1 MKSSEYNLNYQLPSR
16 ERKIPKKT
24 INANPLSTTSSTY
37 KPIATSPSKYKSS
50 NDYKANY
57 DIQSKKI
64 FELTQ
69 YKNLCEE
76 LITKLL
82 PTTKLPLTK
91 SSVKALSLS
100 NVDVAN
106 ATSSYNKIEQ
116 LTKEKNDLAAALNAQ
131 HVLNDEQR
139 NFIEILKQTL
149 ESSMIKNNMSLN
161 EIITAAKESTNR
173 ENIQKE
179 IDSYVN
185 TIKALSNENT
195 QLKKT
200 NEDNDNAIALLKGKL
215 EKEKENNERISSLL
229 SQSNEDKA
237 KISDDVTALKE
248 QNESLKVTVGEC
260 QAMIAKYENEL
271 HENGQKMNE
280 MNNSIS
286 SSLVLQ
292 KNYNENKAL
301 MNTLQFE
308 YNKLSKEKND
318 ADIQLMKSKEEI
330 SQLKKR
336 VSDMMNEMD
345 DKEEKH
351 LKEKTNLMEANE
363 KEKEKQKEIEIE
375 MNNVKDV
382 LHDRETKLIDLRTQ
396 LLTGEKANLNLQM
409 ENDSLKKKI
418 DDTTSKLNMEL
429 AMMNDK
435 NSELSSTIEKMKKM
449 IDDNMSEIDSL
460 NKTLLDVKEKYSK
473 CLIESEATK
482 SENENLKNLLSNAT
496 NQYEQKSV
504 AYMDT
509 FEKFSKLSIDYD
521 NIKKEIP
528 FWKNKYSTDI
538 KEKTD
543 NIITLKN
550 TVDDLSNQIAELN
563 AQLKQ
568 KSNSLSQMNK
578 ALTSYQGENESYQ
591 NKIKEYDDKLND
603 VLRTNEK
610 LVLSLRDEKDKR
622 NQIEQLTDCLNEQ
635 YRFIQIIFE
644 KLNIENNK
652 SISPLEKL
660 KVINEYIDHINL
672 HSKKNNE
679 DINSLSM
686 TNDNLIEKVEALE
699 QDLTAYANKLKSANN
714 YIEESENKLKTVYID
729 NVSLQSQANSLHN
742 RIIML
747 NKEKKFLQDL
757 IDIVVNTPSMRNVS
771 SLVSKAMNVSDD
783 INALHREKM
792 KNWNNEID
800 VDSLERKIN
809 EKTNEYYHLCDLIKG
824 EMKKS
829 SFSDNEEFDRF
840 NTVGSLRSISEL
852 ERINTAGSFGSV
864 DRSMFNRACDN
875 NYFGKFK

>member
-24 INANPLSTTSSTY
+24 LNVNPLSTTSSTY

-50 NDYKANY
+50 NEYKANY
-57 DIQSKKI
+57 DIQSKRI
-64 FELTQ
+64 FELTS

-82 PTTKLPLTK
+82 PTAKLPLTK
-91 SSVKALSLS
+91 ASVKALSIN

-131 HVLNDEQR
+131 HVVNDEQR

-161 EIITAAKESTNR
+161 EIIAAAKENTNR
-173 ENIQKE
+173 ESIQKE
-179 IDSYVN
+179 KDSYLN

-200 NEDNDNAIALLKGKL
+200 NEDNDNAIALLKAKL

-229 SQSNEDKA
+229 SQSNEEKN
-237 KISDDVTALKE
+237 KSSDDVTALKE

-260 QAMIAKYENEL
+260 QAMIAKYENEI
-271 HENGQKMNE
+271 HENGRKMNE

-286 SSLVLQ
+286 SSLILQ

-301 MNTLQFE
+301 INTLQFE
-308 YNKLSKEKND
+308 YDKLSKEKND
-318 ADIQLMKSKEEI
+318 VDIQMMKAKEEI

-336 VSDMMNEMD
+336 ISDMMNEMD

-351 LKEKTNLMEANE
+351 LKEKTQLMETNE
-363 KEKEKQKEIEIE
+363 KEKEKQNKIELE

-396 LLTGEKANLNLQM
+396 LLAGEKNNLNLQM
-409 ENDSLKKKI
+409 ENDSLKKTI
-418 DDTTSKLNMEL
+418 DDTNSKLNTEI

-435 NSELSSTIEKMKKM
+435 NNELSLTIEKMKKI
-449 IDDNMSEIDSL
+449 IDDNMNEIDVL
-460 NKTLLDVKEKYSK
+460 NKTLIDVKDKYSK
-473 CLIESEATK
+473 CSNENEANK

-528 FWKNKYSTDI
+528 FWKNKYTTDI

-543 NIITLKN
+543 MIITLKN

-568 KSNSLSQMNK
+568 KANSLAQMNK
-578 ALTSYQGENESYQ
+578 VLTQSQSDNEQYQI
-591 NKIKEYDDKLND
+591 KIKEYDDKMNEI
-603 VLRTNEK
+603 LRNNEK
-610 LVLSLRDEKDKR
+610 LVLKLREEKDKQ
-622 NQIEQLTDCLNEQ
+622 NQIEQLTECLNDQ
-635 YRFIQIIFE
+635 YRIIQIIFE
-644 KLNIENNK
+644 KLNIDTNDK
-652 SISPLEKL
+652 SISPLDKL
-660 KVINEYIDHINL
+660 KVINEYIDHVNL

-686 TNDNLIEKVEALE
+686 TNDNLIEKVEQLE
-699 QDLTAYANKLKSANN
+699 NDLNVYANKLKSANN
-714 YIEESENKLKTVYID
+714 YIEENENKLKTVYID
-729 NVSLQSQANSLHN
+729 NVSLQSQTNSLHN
-742 RIIML
+742 RVIML

-757 IDIVVNTPSMRNVS
+757 IDIVVNTPSMRSVS
-771 SLVSKAMNVSDD
+771 TLVSKAMNVSDD

-800 VDSLERKIN
+800 IDAIDRKIN

-824 EMKKS
+824 ELKKS
-829 SFSDNEEFDRF
+829 SFNDEDFEHF

-864 DRSMFNRACDN
+864 DRSMFNRSYDN
-875 NYFGKFK
+875 KNFGKFK